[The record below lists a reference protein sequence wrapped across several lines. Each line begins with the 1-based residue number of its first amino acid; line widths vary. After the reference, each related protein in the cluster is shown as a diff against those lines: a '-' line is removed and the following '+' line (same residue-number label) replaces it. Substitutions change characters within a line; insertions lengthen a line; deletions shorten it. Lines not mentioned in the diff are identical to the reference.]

1 MSDSPSTSPA
11 NSQSAPDNGAQTRP
25 WHPWALLLAGGL
37 LYLPFLGAYGPLDPT
52 DSFFIEA
59 GREAVETSQYLL
71 PMINY
76 EPWLDKPILYFW
88 AVAGSFKL
96 LGINAFA
103 GRIFTALTAIALGL
117 VTYSAAR
124 PFLGARQAFLA
135 ALAFYASPLSSALGH
150 VSLTDMPLTLFMSA
164 GLFGLFHHLQK
175 GGTLPLI
182 LGYLGLALAFL
193 VKGPIAV
200 ILVGAILVLHIG
212 FTSSSLGEIFKTI
225 WRLNPLLGLA
235 IITAVNLPWYY
246 AANQGTNGKFFQ
258 AFFITQN
265 FGRMTGTVNHQ
276 QPFYFYIPVFC
287 GGLFPF
293 NLFLLA
299 APILNKRYLKQ
310 RLKLS
315 PSQSF
320 ILLQVI
326 WSVFVLALFS
336 AIKTKLPTYILPA
349 MAPLAILFAHA
360 TAVVLRRG
368 KARALWLPA
377 VIITAAT
384 IGGLIASYKVTGWA
398 GLLLQQAQPLLYTLV
413 ATSAAI
419 LFFIFRGKL
428 KAAVITIY
436 ALALVSVAVAVPM
449 AHIAFFEDRQKP
461 VDALTAIVVKE
472 GGTLGTIIR
481 QEPSFSYFT
490 HKHVPYINSP
500 EEAQKFIT
508 QTSAPHWI
516 LAPIEVLQNIDW
528 FYDKPGGEAPPEIR
542 GKTRKW
548 TLFKLAGG
556 R

>member
-1 MSDSPSTSPA
+1 MSESPSTSHQISPGA
-11 NSQSAPDNGAQTRP
+11 AGPEPKSATYS
-25 WHPWALLLAGGL
+25 WHPWALLAVGVL
-37 LYLPFLGAYGPLDPT
+37 LYLPYLGAYGPLDPT

-88 AVAGSFKL
+88 AVAGCFKL

-117 VTYSAAR
+117 VTYGATK
-124 PFLGARQAFLA
+124 PFLGARQALLA
-135 ALAFYASPLSSALGH
+135 ALAFYAFPLSSALGH
-150 VSLTDMPLTLFMSA
+150 VSLTDMPLTLFMTS
-164 GLFGLFHHLQK
+164 GLFGLFHYLHK
-175 GGTLPLI
+175 GGRLPLI

-193 VKGPIAV
+193 CKGPISV

-212 FTSSSLGEIFKTI
+212 MTSSSLGEIFKTI

-235 IITAVNLPWYY
+235 IITAVNLPWFY
-246 AANQGTNGKFFQ
+246 AANEGTNGKFFQ

-265 FGRMTGTVNHQ
+265 FGRMVGTVNHQ

-299 APILNKRYLKQ
+299 TPLFNKRYFKQ

-315 PSQSF
+315 SSQSF
-320 ILLQVI
+320 LLLQAV
-326 WSVFVLALFS
+326 WAVFVLVLFS

-360 TAVVLRRG
+360 TALILRKG
-368 KARALWLPA
+368 KPRTMLLPA
-377 VIITAAT
+377 GIIAAAT
-384 IGGLIASYKVTGWA
+384 IGGLIASFKVSGWA

-413 ATSAAI
+413 ATSAVI
-419 LFFIFRGKL
+419 LFFVLKGKM

-436 ALALVSVAVAVPM
+436 TLALVSVAIAVPM

-472 GGTLGTIIR
+472 GGSLGTIVR

-490 HKHVPYINSP
+490 HKHVPYITSA
-500 EEAQKFIT
+500 EEARKFIENRPK
-508 QTSAPHWI
+508 PHWV
-516 LAPIEVLQNIDW
+516 LAPIELLPRIDW
-528 FYDKPGGEAPPEIR
+528 FYDPTKGDAAPEVV

-548 TLFKLAGG
+548 TLFKLAN
-556 R
+556 